1 MPISPQ
7 NGSTRTSRQ
16 PIDRLPSTD
25 DGSDDGQFVH
35 EATRL
40 VFCIYS
46 GIRVDAIRVGPGAAS
61 VEYAEYHTLPGPLL
75 AEEYAQMVLSGGIGE
90 RRLCG
95 SDSSSPEKDLQTCR
109 EVYSMTS
116 RTGLNGPAEFDAMLG
131 RCRRRV
137 LFHLAD
143 PRMRSAILYA
153 ASEIGSLDA
162 DIEDD
167 PLDRLLGRVRDHMM
181 ARERDPVSN

>member
-1 MPISPQ
+1 MHISE
-7 NGSTRTSRQ
+7 NGTTTSTQ
-16 PIDRLPSTD
+16 PIDRPPSAE
-25 DGSDDGQFVH
+25 DGRFVH

-46 GIRVDAIRVGPGAAS
+46 GIRVDAITTGPGEPS
-61 VEYAEYHTLPGPLL
+61 VQFADYHTLPGPLS
-75 AEEYAQMVLSGGIGE
+75 AEEYSQMVLSGGIGE

-95 SDSSSPEKDLQTCR
+95 SDSSSPEDDLQTCR
-109 EVYSMTS
+109 DVYAMTA
-116 RTGLNGPAEFDAMLG
+116 RNGMRGPAEFDAMLG

-143 PRMRSAILYA
+143 PKMRAAIRFA

-167 PLDRLLGRVRDHMM
+167 ALDQLIGTVRDRMM
-181 ARERDPVSN
+181 SRDPASS

>member
-1 MPISPQ
+1 MPMSSQ
-7 NGSTRTSRQ
+7 MQ
-16 PIDRLPSTD
+16 PVDRPPSAE
-25 DGSDDGQFVH
+25 DGRSVH

-46 GIRVDAIRVGPGAAS
+46 GIRVDAIRSGADGS
-61 VEYAEYHTLPGPLL
+61 TVQYAEYHTLPGPLS

-95 SDSSSPEKDLQTCR
+95 SDSSNPEGDLQTCR
-109 EVYSMTS
+109 DVYTMT
-116 RTGLNGPAEFDAMLG
+116 RRHELNGAAEFDAMLG

-143 PRMRSAILYA
+143 PKMRAAIRYA
-153 ASEIGSLDA
+153 ASELHSIDA
-162 DIEDD
+162 DIEDE
-167 PLDRLLGRVRDHMM
+167 PLHQLLGRVRDRMIS
-181 ARERDPVSN
+181 REIVTG

>member
-1 MPISPQ
+1 MPLTQMP
-7 NGSTRTSRQ
+7 TSSQMQ
-16 PIDRLPSTD
+16 PVDRPPSAE
-25 DGSDDGQFVH
+25 DGRFVH

-46 GIRVDAIRVGPGAAS
+46 GIRVDAIRAGSNGSTVQ
-61 VEYAEYHTLPGPLL
+61 YADYNTLSGPLS

-95 SDSSSPEKDLQTCR
+95 SDSSSPDKDLQTCR
-109 EVYSMTS
+109 NVYSMTS
-116 RTGLNGPAEFDAMLG
+116 RNGLNGAAEFDAMLG

-143 PRMRSAILYA
+143 PKMRAAIRFA
-153 ASEIGSLDA
+153 ASEIESLDSDA
-162 DIEDD
+162 EDD
-167 PLDRLLGRVRDHMM
+167 ALERLLGRIRNRMIT
-181 ARERDPVSN
+181 RDPVHN

>member
-1 MPISPQ
+1 MPLTQMPMSPQ
-7 NGSTRTSRQ
+7 MQ
-16 PIDRLPSTD
+16 PVDRPPSAE
-25 DGSDDGQFVH
+25 DGRFVH

-46 GIRVDAIRVGPGAAS
+46 GIRVDAIRAGSDGAS
-61 VEYAEYHTLPGPLL
+61 VQYAEYHTIPGPLS
-75 AEEYAQMVLSGGIGE
+75 AEEYAQMILSGGIGE

-95 SDSSSPEKDLQTCR
+95 SDSSSPDTDLQTCR

-116 RTGLNGPAEFDAMLG
+116 RNGLSGAAEFDAMLG

-143 PRMRSAILYA
+143 PKMRAAIRYA
-153 ASEIGSLDA
+153 AAEIGSMESDV
-162 DIEDD
+162 EDES
-167 PLDRLLGRVRDHMM
+167 LDRLLGRIRDRMITQ
-181 ARERDPVSN
+181 DPVTK

>member
-1 MPISPQ
+1 MPISPR
-7 NGSTRTSRQ
+7 NGSTRSSIQ
-16 PIDRLPSTD
+16 PIDRLPSAD
-25 DGSDDGQFVH
+25 DGHFVL

-46 GIRVDAIRVGPGAAS
+46 GIRVDAVKIGPDAA
-61 VEYAEYHTLPGPLL
+61 VVQYAEYHTLPGPLL

-95 SDSSSPEKDLQTCR
+95 SDSSSPEDDLQTCR

-116 RTGLNGPAEFDAMLG
+116 RTGMNGPAEFDAMLG

-143 PRMRSAILYA
+143 PKMRAAIRFA
-153 ASEIGSLDA
+153 ASELSSLDA

-167 PLDRLLGRVRDHMM
+167 DLDQLVGRVRDRMM
-181 ARERDPVSN
+181 TRRKDSVSN

>member
-1 MPISPQ
+1 MPISPR
-7 NGSTRTSRQ
+7 NGSTRSSFQ
-16 PIDRLPSTD
+16 PIDRLPSD
-25 DGSDDGQFVH
+25 EDGRFVH

-46 GIRVDAIRVGPGAAS
+46 GIRVDAVRIGPDLA
-61 VEYAEYHTLPGPLL
+61 VVQYAEYHTLPGPLL

-95 SDSSSPEKDLQTCR
+95 SDSSIPEDDLQTCR
-109 EVYSMTS
+109 DVYSMTS
-116 RTGLNGPAEFDAMLG
+116 RTGMNGPAEFDAMLG

-143 PRMRSAILYA
+143 PKMREAIRYA
-153 ASEIGSLDA
+153 ASELGSLDA
-162 DIEDD
+162 DVEDD
-167 PLDRLLGRVRDHMM
+167 ALDRLVGRVRDRMISRH
-181 ARERDPVSN
+181 RDPVSH